1 MKKNEKSP
9 ATHRAEKNQS
19 ILILSILLS
28 VIMITGIVH
37 YFGSPLIWV
46 PITLLTALMV
56 GLFRNFYVKKWT
68 KGRNWIKFTVFLPIL
83 AGIASALFRIE
94 DCDTL
99 IIILFLLLAFA
110 SILIKIIFI
119 IINKKREKKKE
130 EERSAQL
137 HKELLIRET
146 NERAIREARAQQ
158 ALKNIQSSQIAK
170 WADILA
176 ITYLYNANEIS
187 EMKDQM
193 LLKIVSAPLHELITI
208 SDIKKHI
215 IWKNELVLALSLI
228 EKLTSLSY
236 DDKILKVQIKKMKDF
251 LMLIESKREYT
262 GYNLLLKTI
271 KENCRETLYLA
282 GK

>member
-1 MKKNEKSP
+1 MKKNAESS
-9 ATHRAEKNQS
+9 ATRRAEKNQS

-28 VIMITGIVH
+28 VIMITGIVY
-37 YFGSPLIWV
+37 YFGSPLIWA
-46 PITLLTALMV
+46 PTTLLTALMV

-83 AGIASALFRIE
+83 AGIASALSQIKHS
-94 DCDTL
+94 DTL
-99 IIILFLLLAFA
+99 IVILFLLLAFTI
-110 SILIKIIFI
+110 ILIKIIFI
-119 IINKKREKKKE
+119 IINKKAEEKKSSE
-130 EERSAQL
+130 L

-236 DDKILKVQIKKMKDF
+236 DDNMLKVQIKKMKDF
-251 LMLIESKREYT
+251 LMLIESKKEYT